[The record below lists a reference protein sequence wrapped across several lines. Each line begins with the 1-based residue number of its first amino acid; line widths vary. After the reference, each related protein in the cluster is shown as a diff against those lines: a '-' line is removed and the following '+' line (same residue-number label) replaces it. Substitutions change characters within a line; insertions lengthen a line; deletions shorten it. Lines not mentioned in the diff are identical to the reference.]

1 MKQSPLRR
9 PNSLAIYLAL
19 IAALPMIS
27 SDIFLP
33 ALPSIAKSLGITLA
47 MTQRLF
53 DSYFLGL
60 ALSLLVCGPI
70 SDRVGRRKVLLH
82 ALVVYSLGAF
92 VLVFGTDLSQLVIG
106 RCLQGLGAGVLVA
119 LWRSVA
125 FDALPFERASRATS
139 IIVPVMVI
147 SPALA
152 PIAGEWMASAA
163 GWRTIFGTLAGIGAI
178 AAAVTFVFLPETHTG
193 ARTNTSRSGLF
204 ASYSIIVRS
213 PLFVSFCLIACAVY
227 AAYFLY
233 LFQSPLIL
241 LSLGHTTREISYLYI
256 PATCAFAIGSAMG
269 SRLSLRMTGLLVVST
284 GSLIFGAGAALLIT
298 WCTADHPFGTVGL
311 LASSCLFIIGNG
323 ILLTVGVAR
332 TMALFPDARG
342 ASSGLISFS
351 QAAFTALQIGAMSR
365 INARFT
371 SSQSLAWMIAAC
383 LLVAGVAFCFFHVAS
398 RGLAAKSPNTFRG
411 SPIGPPDS

>member
-1 MKQSPLRR
+1 MKQSSLRR
-9 PNSLAIYLAL
+9 PASLSIYLAL

-53 DSYFLGL
+53 DSYFVGL
-60 ALSLLVCGPI
+60 AFSLLVCGPI
-70 SDRVGRRKVLLH
+70 SDHVGRRKVLL
-82 ALVVYSLGAF
+82 LGLIVYSLGAF
-92 VLVFGTDLSQLVIG
+92 ALVLGTDLSQLVVG
-106 RCLQGLGAGVLVA
+106 RCMQGLGAGVLVA

-139 IIVPVMVI
+139 VIVPVMVI

-152 PIAGEWMASAA
+152 PIAGEWISSTA
-163 GWRTIFGTLAGIGAI
+163 GWRAIFGTLAGFGVI
-178 AAAVTFVFLPETHTG
+178 AAVVTFVFLPETHIG
-193 ARTNTSRSGLF
+193 ARTNKSWRSLF
-204 ASYSIIVRS
+204 NAYSIIMRS
-213 PLFVSFCLIACAVY
+213 QLFVSFCLIACAVY

-256 PATCAFAIGSAMG
+256 PVTGAFAMGSALG
-269 SRLSLRMTGLLVVST
+269 SRLSLRMTGLPVIST

-298 WCTADHPFGTVGL
+298 WCLTAHPFGTIGL
-311 LASSCLFIIGNG
+311 LVSSCLFIVGNG

-332 TMALFPDARG
+332 AMALFPDARG

-351 QAAFTALQIGAMSR
+351 QAAFTALQVGAMSR

-371 SSQSLAWMIAAC
+371 FSQSLAWMLAAC
-383 LLVAGVAFCFFHVAS
+383 LLVAGVAFWFFYIAS
-398 RGLAAKSPNTFRG
+398 RRPSAARPQIPG
-411 SPIGPPDS
+411 

>member
-1 MKQSPLRR
+1 MKQSAVNR
-9 PNSLAIYLAL
+9 PTSLAIYLAL

-33 ALPSIAKSLGITLA
+33 ALPSISMKRDVNEFEIAKSLDITLA

-53 DSYFLGL
+53 DSYFVGL

-70 SDRVGRRKVLLH
+70 SDQVGRRKVLLA
-82 ALVVYSLGAF
+82 ALLLYSLGAF
-92 VLVFGTDLSQLVIG
+92 VLVFGADLSQLVAG

-125 FDALPFERASRATS
+125 FDALPLARATKATS

-152 PIAGEWMASAA
+152 PIAGEWISSVA
-163 GWRTIFGTLAGIGAI
+163 GWRAIFGTLAALGFL
-178 AAAVTFVFLPETHTG
+178 AAVVTFVFLPETHTG
-193 ARTNTSRSGLF
+193 KRANKSWVGLF
-204 ASYSIIVRS
+204 ASYSIITRS
-213 PLFVSFCLIACAVY
+213 RLFMSFCLVACAVY

-241 LSLGHTTREISYLYI
+241 LSLGHTTREISFLYI
-256 PATCAFAIGSAMG
+256 PVTCSFAIGSAIG
-269 SRLSLRMTGLLVVST
+269 SRLSMRATGLAVMTT
-284 GSLIFGAGAALLIT
+284 GSLIFATGAALLIA

-311 LASSCLFIIGNG
+311 LVPSCLFIVGNG

-332 TMALFPDARG
+332 TMALFPDTRG
-342 ASSGLISFS
+342 ATSSLISFS
-351 QAAFTALQIGAMSR
+351 QAAFTAVLVGALSR
-365 INARFT
+365 MNARFT
-371 SSQSLAWMIAAC
+371 SSQSLALMIAAC
-383 LLVAGVAFCFFHVAS
+383 LLLAGVAFCFFYIAS
-398 RGLAAKSPNTFRG
+398 RESARG
-411 SPIGPPDS
+411 SVI